1 MPGADEAHDRNYRE
15 REGED
20 DVAALSPNFRTTF
33 ENITFY
39 QRAI

>member
-1 MPGADEAHDRNYRE
+1 
-15 REGED
+15 
-20 DVAALSPNFRTTF
+20 LSRGRLPRLQVKPNFRTTF